1 MNSEQVQEIIDQVV
15 DVVAVYGL
23 NVIGALAIL
32 IIGWI
37 AAGWARSAAERALG
51 RIKAVDDTL
60 RPFLASLVRYV
71 ILAFVVVAV
80 LEQFGFE
87 TTSLIALIG
96 AAGLAIGLA
105 LQGTLSNLAAGVML
119 LMFRPFKVGQY
130 IDAGGNAG
138 TVKSVNLFTT
148 DLTTPDN
155 VLIIVPNKD
164 LWNTSI
170 KNFNAFDTRRL
181 DFLLGIG
188 YGDDINK
195 AFEVIQSILNGDDR
209 CQKEPAS
216 LVAVSALGD
225 SSVNITVRVW
235 CAGSDYWA
243 LKWDLTKAF
252 KEGLDSAGIEIPFPQ
267 RTVHLINE
275 TPAESK

>member
-1 MNSEQVQEIIDQVV
+1 MNAEQIQEIIDQVV

-23 NVIGALAIL
+23 NVLGALAIL

-37 AAGWARSAAERALG
+37 VAGWAKSAVNRALG
-51 RIKAVDDTL
+51 RVKAIDATL
-60 RPFLASLVRYV
+60 RPFLASMVRYT
-71 ILAFVVVAV
+71 ILTFVVVAV

-105 LQGTLSNLAAGVML
+105 LQGTLSNLASGVML
-119 LMFRPFKVGQY
+119 LVFRPFKVAQY

-138 TVKSVNLFTT
+138 TVKAINLFTT

-170 KNFNAFDTRRL
+170 KNFSAFDTRRL
-181 DFLLGIG
+181 DFVVGIG
-188 YGDDINK
+188 YGDNIDK
-195 AFEVIQSILNGDDR
+195 AFGVIQSVIDGDSR
-209 CQKEPAS
+209 CHKDPAS
-216 LVAVSALGD
+216 LVAVSNLGD
-225 SSVNITVRVW
+225 SSVDITVRVW
-235 CAGSDYWA
+235 CNAADYWD
-243 LKWDLTKAF
+243 LKWDLTKGF
-252 KEGLDSAGIEIPFPQ
+252 KQSLDTAGVEIPFPQ
-267 RTVHLINE
+267 RTIHLINE
-275 TPAESK
+275 TVK

>member
-1 MNSEQVQEIIDQVV
+1 MDADQIQEIIDQIV

-23 NVIGALAIL
+23 NVLGAIAIL
-32 IIGWI
+32 IVGWI
-37 AAGWARSAAERALG
+37 VAGWARSAVNRALG
-51 RIKAVDDTL
+51 RVKAIDDTL
-60 RPFLASLVRYV
+60 RPFLASLVRYT

-119 LMFRPFKVGQY
+119 LIFRPFKVGQY

-138 TVKSVNLFTT
+138 TVKAINLFTT
-148 DLTTPDN
+148 DMTTPDN

-170 KNFNAFDTRRL
+170 KNFSAFETRRL
-181 DFLLGIG
+181 DFVLGIG
-188 YGDDINK
+188 YGDNIDQ
-195 AFEVIQSILNGDDR
+195 AFGVIQSVIDGDDR
-209 CQKEPAS
+209 CQKDPAS
-216 LVAVSALGD
+216 LVAVSNLGD
-225 SSVNITVRVW
+225 SSVDITVRVW
-235 CAGSDYWA
+235 CKASDYWD
-243 LKWDLTKAF
+243 LKWDLTKGF
-252 KEGLDSAGIEIPFPQ
+252 KQSLDAAGVEIPFPQ

-275 TPAESK
+275 TVK

>member
-1 MNSEQVQEIIDQVV
+1 MGSEQIQEIVDQVV

-23 NVIGALAIL
+23 NVLGAVAIL

-37 AAGWARSAAERALG
+37 VAGWARSTVARALG
-51 RIKAVDDTL
+51 RVKAIDNTL
-60 RPFLASLVRYV
+60 RPFLANLVRYV

-119 LMFRPFKVGQY
+119 LVFRPFKVDQY

-138 TVKSVNLFTT
+138 TVKEINLFTT

-170 KNFNAFDTRRL
+170 KNFSAFATRRL
-181 DFLLGIG
+181 DFVLGIG

-195 AFEVIQSILNGDDR
+195 AFEVIQSIIDGDAR
-209 CQKEPAS
+209 CHKEPAS
-216 LVAVSALGD
+216 LIAVSNLGD
-225 SSVNITVRVW
+225 SSVDITVRIW
-235 CAGSDYWA
+235 CASSDYWA

-275 TPAESK
+275 TPDDSK